1 MTLLPVHIV
10 AGLTSIVSGYVA
22 IFALKGA
29 TLHRRSGIIFVYA
42 MLVLSASG
50 ATIGMLKSQRLNAVQ
65 GLLTFY
71 LVATALLT
79 VRRRA
84 EASRWIDIGAM
95 IAGLS
100 LALYE
105 IGLGFEGLNAAKGT
119 VDGIPFPLIFIFASV
134 ATLAVLG
141 DLRMVMAGGIQ
152 GSRRIARH
160 LWRMCYALFVASGS
174 FFLGQAQVFPK
185 PIRIFPLLAIPAF
198 LPLIL
203 LAYWMVK
210 VLFTKWYRRRFGAQL
225 ESAVPA

>member
-50 ATIGMLKSQRLNAVQ
+50 AAIGMLKSQRLSAVQ

-79 VRRRA
+79 VRKRPA
-84 EASRWIDIGAM
+84 DSRWIDIAAM
-95 IAGLS
+95 IVGFS
-100 LALYE
+100 LASYE
-105 IGLGFEGLNAAKGT
+105 ISLGFDGMHSAKRT

-134 ATLAVLG
+134 ASLAAIG
-141 DLRMVMAGGIQ
+141 DLRMVTAGGIQ
-152 GSRRIARH
+152 RSRRIARH

-198 LPLIL
+198 LPLL
-203 LAYWMVK
+203 LLLYWMVK
-210 VLFTKWYRRRFGAQL
+210 VLFTKWYRRNLGAPL
-225 ESAVPA
+225 RPVISA

>member
-95 IAGLS
+95 IAGLA

-105 IGLGFEGLNAAKGT
+105 IGLGFEGLNAVKGT

-225 ESAVPA
+225 PPVVPA